1 MVYDTS
7 HPCQCIEKELFSPH
21 WRKGWGYRQHRLRRS
36 TGQCTMFTLALQT
49 LLEVL
54 TFLCH
59 LSAAIEES
67 YLLHGHTALRGERC
81 DFYLSYQTWRQR
93 VKWSTGLL
101 PVIQYLSYWIRPYFH
116 LQPFRPWDIPA
127 HFHLQEVF
135 WFSPGPQHTFQFSFW
150 FPKTPLSLFPQYTLF
165 GKNVS

>member
-1 MVYDTS
+1 MSSRFCAISRQQLRKATCCTDTR
-7 HPCQCIEKELFSPH
+7 H
-21 WRKGWGYRQHRLRRS
+21 WEENVVTSTFPPRLGDSVS
-36 TGQCTMFTLALQT
+36 TGQL
-49 LLEVL
+49 
-54 TFLCH
+54 
-59 LSAAIEES
+59 
-67 YLLHGHTALRGERC
+67 
-81 DFYLSYQTWRQR
+81 

-165 GKNVS
+165 GTNVLKNIFVLSLSFAGYITTEGAIAKFCSDHGSISKIKEGSQN